1 MRRLIVIPARYGSV
15 RLPGKPL
22 REINGKPLIRWVF
35 ERASQSKLKDDVII
49 ATDDERIRGAALAFG
64 APVVMTSPD
73 LASGTDRVWE
83 AVKDRSADL
92 IVNVQ
97 GDEPQIRGDMIDTL
111 FRALDDGRLPVATLC
126 SYLSETHDYRS
137 PHAVK
142 VVLDREGFALYFSRA
157 PIPFMQRTTPIPLFK
172 HIGIYGFS
180 RDFLQTFVSLP
191 RGRLEEVE
199 SLEQLRALE
208 AGYRIKVLLVDY
220 DGIGID
226 TEADLERARQVL
238 QVSTDPPSP

>member
-1 MRRLIVIPARYGSV
+1 VKRLVVIPARYGSI

-22 REINGKPLIRWVF
+22 REIGGKPLIQWVF
-35 ERASQSKLKDDVII
+35 EGACQSKLADDVII
-49 ATDDERIRGAALAFG
+49 ATDDERVRDAAMAFG
-64 APVVMTSPD
+64 APAVMTSPD
-73 LASGTDRVWE
+73 LMSGTDRVWE
-83 AVKDRSADL
+83 ATKGRPADL

-111 FRALDDGRLPVATLC
+111 FRALEEDRLPMATLVAF
-126 SYLSETHDYRS
+126 LSDTHDYRS
-137 PHAVK
+137 PHTVK
-142 VVLDREGFALYFSRA
+142 VVLDKNGFALYFSRA
-157 PIPFMQRTTPIPLFK
+157 PIPFMQRTTAIPLFK

-208 AGYRIKVLLVDY
+208 AGYRIRALLVEY
-220 DGIGID
+220 EGVGID
-226 TEADLERARQVL
+226 TEEDLERASQAM
-238 QVSTDPPSP
+238 VSETTPTS